1 MHVCG
6 QTLVLVDNDATVG
19 EINQKLVKATL
30 KYMFYHRPEDRAFCF
45 NTYEHDTELA
55 EEFTDDVNDLVCSAD
70 TMEYGEKDSSLFDTL
85 AEVITRWKDS
95 DFACRDILVFT
106 DGLEGEAQNHEK
118 EELNYLLE
126 NSGYPVYIVFL
137 NQDNNAGAKKGL
149 LSMAV
154 PSGGRLFE
162 TEFPDSEAGI
172 DRLLTE
178 QIFSAMDG
186 YARANWK
193 QYEEAADTED
203 TGDIAADEASAE
215 GGGNT
220 DEAVTYAENMPE
232 AVTTQQTDEAEYMTG
247 AAAEPRVVYEYN
259 GQENTDGTTMLAISA
274 ALIALGLLAAIL
286 GSFVIM
292 KKRRSEMRV
301 SKPLPPDDEEYFED
315 YELKGMGTVELDE
328 AGNDTVFLQD
338 TPAESDA
345 ATRLL
350 SDTHFV
356 KLTDKTDAARVFRI
370 MLGEPM
376 TIGRGKCDVVIPG
389 DDALS
394 KRHCEIFEREG
405 KAYVR
410 DLSSANGTKLN
421 SMRIQEDI
429 LSDGDELTIGS
440 RTYRVGII

>member
-6 QTLVLVDNDATVG
+6 QTLVLVDNDTTVS
-19 EINQKLVKATL
+19 EVNQKIVKATL

-55 EEFTDDVNDLVCSAD
+55 EEFTGDVNDLVCSAD
-70 TMEYGEKDSSLFDTL
+70 TMEYVEKDHSLSDTL

-126 NSGYPVYIVFL
+126 NSGYPVYVVLL

-149 LSMAV
+149 LSIAV

-162 TEFPDSEAGI
+162 TEMPDSEAGI

-178 QIFSAMDG
+178 QIFSTMDG
-186 YARANWK
+186 YAQANWK
-193 QYEEAADTED
+193 QFGEAADT
-203 TGDIAADEASAE
+203 GDAAADEAGADIT
-215 GGGNT
+215 GNP
-220 DEAVTYAENMPE
+220 DEAAGGEENVPE
-232 AVTTQQTDEAEYMTG
+232 EQVITTQQTDAGGYMTD
-247 AAAEPRVVYEYN
+247 AASEARVVYEYN
-259 GQENTDGTTMLAISA
+259 GPEDTDGTTVLVISA
-274 ALIALGLLAAIL
+274 ALIAAGLLAAIL

-292 KKRRSEMRV
+292 KRRRTEKRV
-301 SKPLPPDDEEYFED
+301 SRPLPPDDEEYFED
-315 YELKGMGTVELDE
+315 YELKGMGTVELDV
-328 AGNDTVFLQD
+328 ADNDTVFLPD
-338 TPAESDA
+338 SPSESDT

-350 SDTHFV
+350 TDTHFV
-356 KLTDKTDAARVFRI
+356 KLTDKTDAGSVFRI
-370 MLGEPM
+370 MLGDPM
-376 TIGRGKCDVVIPG
+376 IIGRGRCDVVIPG

-410 DLSSANGTKLN
+410 DLSSANGTKVN
-421 SMRIQEDI
+421 SRRIQEDI